1 MPANLIKSSLL
12 ALALGAS
19 ATASAA
25 DFSYNY
31 IEGGYAEVDN
41 GDGLFV
47 DGSHD
52 IAPHI
57 ALAGG
62 VFLGSVDPSVD
73 VTELEFGAVYHQ
85 PLKSNL
91 GFNAG
96 LKLLRVSVDLPSW
109 AKGWGAK
116 DSDTGLVANAGL
128 RFRVQ
133 PKIDLEGN
141 LKLVSNDMIDDGL
154 GADLGARFYVD
165 PRLSLSAGLAVD
177 TEFDGIVLGARY
189 DL

>member
-1 MPANLIKSSLL
+1 MSAKLIKTSLF

-19 ATASAA
+19 AAAAAA
-25 DFSYNY
+25 DFNYNY
-31 IEGGYAEVDN
+31 VEGGYGEIDH

-47 DGSHD
+47 NGAHD
-52 IAPHI
+52 IQKNI
-57 ALAGG
+57 GLVGG
-62 VFLGSVDPSVD
+62 IFVGSTDPGFD
-73 VTELEFGAVYHQ
+73 VTMLEFGAQYHQ

-96 LKLLRVSVDLPSW
+96 IKILHINVDLPNW
-109 AKGWGAK
+109 ANGN

-133 PKIDLEGN
+133 PKIDLEGD
-141 LKLVSNDMIDDGL
+141 LKLVSSDMIDDGL

-165 PRLSLSAGLAVD
+165 QHLSFAAGLAVD
-177 TEFDGIVLGARY
+177 TELDGLYLSARY